1 MLAEKIYEEDK
12 SKAFMSKVADYVQ
25 FTKLRLSA
33 LVVLS
38 AAICFAYG
46 SSGSIDWYKMLFLLF
61 GGFLVTGASNGINQ
75 ILEKDTDKMMSRTVN
90 RPLPQERMS
99 VNEAAIVSSV
109 LAVSGISILW
119 FFINP
124 LSGFLGF
131 IALILYTAVYTPLK
145 KITPFAV
152 FIGAFPGAIPPL
164 LGYVAAKGSIDVYG
178 WILFAIQFIWQFPHF
193 WAIAWVLDED
203 YRKAGF
209 KMLPSPG
216 GKDKSSAFQTL
227 VYSIGLIPISLLPL
241 LFNMTGMIAGVVI
254 FICGVLFAVQAF
266 KLYKSCSVESASKL
280 MFASFI
286 YLPIVQIAI
295 LIDKL

>member
-1 MLAEKIYEEDK
+1 MAEKIYEEDK

>member
-38 AAICFAYG
+38 AAICFAFG
-46 SSGSIDWYKMLFLLF
+46 STGSINWTKMLFLLV

-75 ILEKDTDKMMSRTVN
+75 ILEKDTDKMMTRTRN

-99 VNEAAIVSSV
+99 VNEAAIVSAL

-119 FFINP
+119 FLINP

-145 KITPFAV
+145 RITPFAV
-152 FIGAFPGAIPPL
+152 FVGAFPGAIPPL
-164 LGYVAAKGSIDVYG
+164 LGYVAAKGSLDVSG

-193 WAIAWVLDED
+193 WAIAWVIDDD

-216 GKDKSSAFQTL
+216 GRDKSSAFQIV

-241 LFNMTGMIAGVVI
+241 MFNMTGMIAGVVI
-254 FICGVLFAVQAF
+254 FICGILFAIQSF
-266 KLYKSCSVESASKL
+266 RLYKSCSVEAASKL

-286 YLPIVQIAI
+286 YLPVVQIAI
-295 LIDKL
+295 LMDKL